1 MATLFRSISV
11 KIFGVAVGLR
21 ALIAATSLVSS
32 GMSNQVHRQ
41 LRTLSESL
49 FPLSMTI
56 ADVSRSAL
64 ETRLAIASHARG
76 ELDPA
81 SCRVATAQHDAE
93 GARLIKRALVLRQ
106 TGPDWRFWNATGW
119 SCRALKC

>member
-1 MATLFRSISV
+1 
-11 KIFGVAVGLR
+11 
-21 ALIAATSLVSS
+21 
-32 GMSNQVHRQ
+32 
-41 LRTLSESL
+41 
-49 FPLSMTI
+49 MTI

-81 SCRVATAQHDAE
+81 SCRVATARHDAE

-106 TGPDWRFWNATGW
+106 TGAGLAVLERN
-119 SCRALKC
+119 RELR